1 MRPARD
7 AETAELPTLIRQLAD
22 RRDIGVLLVEHDMD
36 LVMAAPATDE
46 PLHFAT
52 LWEAIADAIPAA
64 PALTHGART
73 IAWGDFEQR
82 AARLAGALQ
91 AHGLRPGS
99 TVACYLYNCPEYFET
114 FLAALKIRAVPAN
127 VNYRY
132 GGAELR
138 ALLEN
143 CEAEALFFD
152 SALRERVMSVRHEIP
167 WVRLLV
173 EIEGAAC
180 AGPLPGTCDYEELI
194 ASSAPAARMS
204 RSEQDVF
211 LSYTGGTTGLP
222 KGVRYTIGRGVANS
236 LKLREL
242 FLGTS
247 TELGIVDYA
256 VEQARNGDRVVAI
269 PASPLMHSTGFT
281 FASLPTLTSGG
292 QVVTLESTSFDPGEL
307 LATIGAVRAQIVAI
321 VGDAFALPLLRA
333 LDAGAPDG
341 GYDTSSLRALC
352 SAGTAW
358 SARVKRRL
366 LEHVP
371 QAVLLDFCGSTEGV
385 TYGFRRSRRGDR
397 AFTANFEAARGLRV
411 IGPDRREL
419 PRGEVGLL
427 ARPTPASGYH
437 KDPQRSAA
445 TFFTVDGEQLAVPG
459 DLGRIEA
466 DGSVTLIGRGTSV
479 INTGGEKVYPA
490 EVEEAINQLPG
501 VEECLVAAVP
511 DERFGQLVAAMV
523 VAAADRHL
531 DAGDVTAAA
540 RRSLAGYKVPRLVVF
555 VDNVPR
561 MPNGKVD
568 YPAAQAALARHAPL
582 GMRLTP
588 GEQVDLTI

>member
-1 MRPARD
+1 VTSASS
-7 AETAELPTLIRQLAD
+7 A
-22 RRDIGVLLVEHDMD
+22 GS
-36 LVMAAPATDE
+36 E

-52 LWEAIADAIPAA
+52 LWEAIADEIPAA
-64 PALTHGART
+64 AALTHGART
-73 IAWGDFEQR
+73 IAWGQFEQR
-82 AARLAGALQ
+82 AARLAGALL
-91 AHGLRPGS
+91 AHGLGPGS

-138 ALLEN
+138 ELLEN
-143 CEAEALFFD
+143 CDAEALFFD
-152 SALRERVMSVRHEIP
+152 SALRERVASIRHEVP

-173 EIEGAAC
+173 EVGETAGAA
-180 AGPLPGTCDYEELI
+180 PLPGACGYEELI
-194 ASSAPAARMS
+194 ASSEPAARVS

-236 LKLREL
+236 LRLRDL

-256 VEQARNGDRVVAI
+256 VQQARNGHRLVAI

-292 QVVTLESTSFDPGEL
+292 QVATLEGRSFDAREL
-307 LATIGAVRAQIVAI
+307 LATIGTVRAQVVAL

-333 LDAGAPDG
+333 LDAGAGAGRDQ
-341 GYDTSSLRALC
+341 TSSLRAIC

-358 SARVKRRL
+358 SAGIKQRL
-366 LEHVP
+366 LEHMP
-371 QAVLLDFCGSTEGV
+371 QAVLIDFCGSTEGV
-385 TYGFRRSRRGDR
+385 TYGFRRVRRGDP
-397 AFTANFEAARGLRV
+397 AFTASFEAARGLRV

-427 ARPTPASGYH
+427 AGPTPASGYH
-437 KDPQRSAA
+437 KDPQRSAS
-445 TFFTVDGEQLAVPG
+445 TFFTSDGEQLAVPG

-490 EVEEAINQLPG
+490 EVEEAIRELAG
-501 VEECLVAAVP
+501 VEECLVAGVP
-511 DERFGQLVAAMV
+511 DERLGQLVAAIV
-523 VAAADRHL
+523 VTAADRQL
-531 DAGDVTAAA
+531 DASDVIDAA

-555 VDNVPR
+555 VDDVPR
-561 MPNGKVD
+561 APNGKID
-568 YPAAQAALARHAPL
+568 YAAAQAVLVGQL
-582 GMRLTP
+582 GPR
-588 GEQVDLTI
+588 

>member
-1 MRPARD
+1 VRAGAVSSASR
-7 AETAELPTLIRQLAD
+7 A
-22 RRDIGVLLVEHDMD
+22 GG
-36 LVMAAPATDE
+36 E

-52 LWEAIADAIPAA
+52 LWEAIADEIPSA

-73 IAWGDFEQR
+73 VAWGEFEQR
-82 AARLAGALQ
+82 AARLAGALR
-91 AHGLRPGS
+91 AHGLGRGS

-143 CEAEALFFD
+143 CDAEALFFD
-152 SALRERVMSVRHEIP
+152 SALRERVASVRHQVP
-167 WVRLLV
+167 RVRLLV
-173 EIEGAAC
+173 EVGAAS
-180 AGPLPGTCDYEELI
+180 LPGACGYEELV
-194 ASSAPAARMS
+194 ASSEPAARVS

-222 KGVRYTIGRGVANS
+222 KGVRYTIGRGVTNS
-236 LKLREL
+236 LRLREL
-242 FLGTS
+242 FLDTS
-247 TELGIVDYA
+247 SELGIVDYA
-256 VEQARNGDRVVAI
+256 AEQARNGNRLVAI

-292 QVVTLESTSFDPGEL
+292 QVTTLESTSFDAREL
-307 LATIGAVRAQIVAI
+307 LATIGAVRAQVVAI
-321 VGDAFALPLLRA
+321 VGDAFAIPLLRA
-333 LDAGAPDG
+333 LDAGAPAG
-341 GYDTSSLRALC
+341 RYETSSLRAIC

-358 SARVKRRL
+358 SARIKQRL
-366 LEHVP
+366 LEHAP
-371 QAVLLDFCGSTEGV
+371 QAALIDFCGSTEGV
-385 TYGFRRSRRGDR
+385 TYGFRRVRRGDP
-397 AFTANFEAARGLRV
+397 ASTANFEAARGLRV

-427 ARPTPASGYH
+427 AGPTPASGYH

-445 TFFTVDGEQLAVPG
+445 TFFTIDGEQLAVPG

-490 EVEEAINQLPG
+490 EVEEAIKELAG
-501 VEECLVAAVP
+501 VEECLVAGVP
-511 DERFGQLVAAMV
+511 DERFGQLVAALV
-523 VAAADRHL
+523 VAGADRHL
-531 DAGDVTAAA
+531 DASDVIAAA

-555 VDNVPR
+555 VDDVPR
-561 MPNGKVD
+561 APNGKID
-568 YPAAQAALARHAPL
+568 YAAAQSVLAGQHGA
-582 GMRLTP
+582 GMTVRTSGRSSP
-588 GEQVDLTI
+588 

>member
-1 MRPARD
+1 M
-7 AETAELPTLIRQLAD
+7 
-22 RRDIGVLLVEHDMD
+22 RRDDPV
-36 LVMAAPATDE
+36 AASLELCEDVTMRENRQVGE

-52 LWEAIADAIPAA
+52 LWEAIADEIPAA

-73 IAWGDFEQR
+73 IAWGEFEQR
-82 AARLAGALQ
+82 AARLAGALR
-91 AHGLRPGS
+91 AYGLGPGS
-99 TVACYLYNCPEYFET
+99 VVACYLYNCPEYFET

-152 SALRERVMSVRHEIP
+152 SALRERVASIRHEVPGI
-167 WVRLLV
+167 RLLV
-173 EIEGAAC
+173 EVGGDAGAVRLLGAC
-180 AGPLPGTCDYEELI
+180 GYSELI
-194 ASSAPAARMS
+194 ASSEPAPRVR

-222 KGVRYTIGRGVANS
+222 KGVRYTIGRGVTNS
-236 LKLREL
+236 LRLRDL
-242 FLGTS
+242 FLGLGTGTGTGTG
-247 TELGIVDYA
+247 TELGIVRYA
-256 VEQARNGDRVVAI
+256 AEQARNGHRLVAI

-292 QVVTLESTSFDPGEL
+292 QVATLEGRTFDAYEL
-307 LATIGAVRAQIVAI
+307 LATIGAVRAQVVAI
-321 VGDAFALPLLRA
+321 VGDAFALPLVRA
-333 LDAGAPDG
+333 LDAGTPASH
-341 GYDTSSLRALC
+341 YDTSSLRTIC

-358 SARVKRRL
+358 SARIKQRL

-371 QAVLLDFCGSTEGV
+371 KAALLDFCGSTEGV
-385 TYGFRRSRRGDR
+385 TYGFRRVRRGDP

-411 IGPDRREL
+411 IGADRREL

-427 ARPTPASGYH
+427 AGPTPASGYH
-437 KDPQRSAA
+437 KDPQRSAT
-445 TFFTVDGEQLAVPG
+445 TFFTIDGEQVAVPG

-466 DGSVTLIGRGTSV
+466 DGSVTLIGRGATV

-490 EVEEAINQLPG
+490 EVEEVIHEQAG
-501 VEECLVAAVP
+501 VEECLVVGVP
-511 DERFGQLVAAMV
+511 DERFGQLVAAIV
-523 VAAADRHL
+523 VTAADRQL
-531 DAGDVTAAA
+531 DASDVIAAA

-555 VDNVPR
+555 VAEVPR
-561 MPNGKVD
+561 APNGKID
-568 YPAAQAALARHAPL
+568 YAAVRAVLADGQCQPPRP
-582 GMRLTP
+582 P
-588 GEQVDLTI
+588 GLPG

>member
-1 MRPARD
+1 
-7 AETAELPTLIRQLAD
+7 
-22 RRDIGVLLVEHDMD
+22 
-36 LVMAAPATDE
+36 
-46 PLHFAT
+46 
-52 LWEAIADAIPAA
+52 LW
-64 PALTHGART
+64 GQ
-73 IAWGDFEQR
+73 FEQR
-82 AARLAGALQ
+82 AARLAGALR
-91 AHGLRPGS
+91 AHGLGPGS
-99 TVACYLYNCPEYFET
+99 TVACYLHNCPEYFET

-132 GGAELR
+132 SGAELR

-143 CEAEALFFD
+143 CDAEALFFD
-152 SALRERVMSVRHEIP
+152 SALREQVMSVRHEVP
-167 WVRLLV
+167 RVRLLV
-173 EIEGAAC
+173 EVGGAAC
-180 AGPLPGTCDYEELI
+180 AAPLPGTCSYEELI
-194 ASSAPAARMS
+194 ASSEPAARVR
-204 RSEQDVF
+204 RSEDDVF

-222 KGVRYTIGRGVANS
+222 KGVRYTIGRGVTNS

-242 FLGTS
+242 FLDEG

-256 VEQARNGDRVVAI
+256 VEQDHNGNRMVAI

-292 QVVTLESTSFDPGEL
+292 QVVTLEGRSFDAREL
-307 LATIGAVRAQIVAI
+307 LATIGAVRAQVVAI

-333 LDAGAPDG
+333 LDAGALAG
-341 GYDTSSLRALC
+341 GCQTSSLRAIC

-358 SARVKRRL
+358 SARVKQRL

-371 QAVLLDFCGSTEGV
+371 QAALLDFCGSTEGV
-385 TYGFRRSRRGDR
+385 TYGFRRVRRGEE

-427 ARPTPASGYH
+427 AGPTPASGYH
-437 KDPQRSAA
+437 KDPQRSAT
-445 TFFTVDGEQLAVPG
+445 TFLTIDGEQFAAPG

-466 DGSVTLIGRGTSV
+466 DGSVTLIGRGVSV

-490 EVEEAINQLPG
+490 EVEEAIKELAG
-501 VEECLVAAVP
+501 VEECLVAAVL

-523 VAAADRHL
+523 VAAAGRHL
-531 DAGDVTAAA
+531 DASDVTAAA

-555 VDNVPR
+555 VDNMPR
-561 MPNGKVD
+561 APNGKVD
-568 YPAAQAALARHAPL
+568 YPAAQALLAREQAVLARQL
-582 GMRLTP
+582 GASRTMGTS
-588 GEQVDLTI
+588 G

>member
-1 MRPARD
+1 MRENRPAGE
-7 AETAELPTLIRQLAD
+7 A
-22 RRDIGVLLVEHDMD
+22 
-36 LVMAAPATDE
+36 
-46 PLHFAT
+46 LHFAT
-52 LWEAIADAIPAA
+52 LWEAIADEIPSA

-73 IAWGDFEQR
+73 IAWGEFEQR
-82 AARLAGALQ
+82 AARLAGALL
-91 AHGLRPGS
+91 AHGLGS
-99 TVACYLYNCPEYFET
+99 GSVVACYLYNCPEYFET

-143 CEAEALFFD
+143 CEAEALVYD
-152 SALRERVMSVRHEIP
+152 SALRERVASIRQEVP
-167 WVRLLV
+167 GVRLLV
-173 EIEGAAC
+173 ELGEDARRAR
-180 AGPLPGTCDYEELI
+180 LPGACGARLPGACEYAELI
-194 ASSAPAARMS
+194 ASSEPAPRVS

-222 KGVRYTIGRGVANS
+222 KGVRYTNGRGVTNS
-236 LKLREL
+236 LRLRDL

-247 TELGIVDYA
+247 TDLGIVDYA
-256 VEQARNGDRVVAI
+256 AGQARDGNGLVAI

-292 QVVTLESTSFDPGEL
+292 QVATLEGRSFDAREL
-307 LATIGAVRAQIVAI
+307 LVTIGAVRAQVVAI

-333 LDAGAPDG
+333 LDAGGPEG
-341 GYDTSSLRALC
+341 GYDTSSLRTIC

-358 SARVKRRL
+358 SARIKQRL
-366 LEHVP
+366 LEHLP
-371 QAVLLDFCGSTEGV
+371 HAALLDFCGSTEGV
-385 TYGFRRSRRGDR
+385 TYGFRRVRRGEE
-397 AFTANFEAARGLRV
+397 AFTANFEAAGGLKV

-427 ARPTPASGYH
+427 AGPTPASGYH

-445 TFFTVDGEQLAVPG
+445 TFFTLDGEQVAVPG

-466 DGSVTLIGRGTSV
+466 DGSVTLIGRGASV

-490 EVEEAINQLPG
+490 EVEEVLVELAG
-501 VEECLVAAVP
+501 VEECLVAGVP
-511 DERFGQLVAAMV
+511 DERFGQLVAAIV
-523 VAAADRHL
+523 VTAADHPL
-531 DAGDVTAAA
+531 SASDVIAAA

-555 VDNVPR
+555 VDEVPR
-561 MPNGKVD
+561 APNGKID
-568 YPAAQAALARHAPL
+568 YAAVQAVLHDGYA
-582 GMRLTP
+582 GT
-588 GEQVDLTI
+588 T

>member
-1 MRPARD
+1 VSSASPAD
-7 AETAELPTLIRQLAD
+7 
-22 RRDIGVLLVEHDMD
+22 G
-36 LVMAAPATDE
+36 E

-52 LWEAIADAIPAA
+52 LWEAIADEIPSA
-64 PALTHGART
+64 PALSHGART
-73 IAWGDFEQR
+73 VAWGEFEQR
-82 AARLAGALQ
+82 GARLAGALR
-91 AHGLRPGS
+91 AHGLGPGS
-99 TVACYLYNCPEYFET
+99 VVACYLYNCPEYFET

-152 SALRERVMSVRHEIP
+152 SALRERVASVRHDLP
-167 WVRLLV
+167 WIRLLV
-173 EIEGAAC
+173 EVGEAAP
-180 AGPLPGTCDYEELI
+180 AAPLPGSCGYEKLI
-194 ASSAPAARMS
+194 SSSDPAPRVS

-236 LKLREL
+236 LRLREL
-242 FLGTS
+242 FLGTG
-247 TELGIVDYA
+247 TELGIVEYA
-256 VEQARNGDRVVAI
+256 TEQARNGDRLVAI

-292 QVVTLESTSFDPGEL
+292 QVATLEGRSFDACEL
-307 LATIGAVRAQIVAI
+307 LATIGAVRAQVVAI

-333 LDAGAPDG
+333 LDTGAPADC
-341 GYDTSSLRALC
+341 YDTSSLRTIC

-358 SARVKRRL
+358 SARTKQRL

-371 QAVLLDFCGSTEGV
+371 QAALLDFCGSTEGV
-385 TYGFRRSRRGDR
+385 TYGFRRVRQGDP

-427 ARPTPASGYH
+427 AGPTPASGYH
-437 KDPQRSAA
+437 KDPQRSAT
-445 TFFTVDGEQLAVPG
+445 TFFTIDGESLAAPG

-479 INTGGEKVYPA
+479 INTGGEKVHPA
-490 EVEEAINQLPG
+490 EVEEVLNELAD
-501 VEECLVAAVP
+501 VEDCLVTGVP
-511 DERFGQLVAAMV
+511 DERFGQLVAAIV
-523 VAAADRHL
+523 VTAADRQL
-531 DAGDVTAAA
+531 DASEVIAAA

-555 VDNVPR
+555 VDEVPR
-561 MPNGKVD
+561 APNGKVD
-568 YPAAQAALARHAPL
+568 YAAAQAMLAGQL
-582 GMRLTP
+582 GAGTTMSMSGRSSP
-588 GEQVDLTI
+588 

>member
-1 MRPARD
+1 MSSASPAD
-7 AETAELPTLIRQLAD
+7 
-22 RRDIGVLLVEHDMD
+22 G
-36 LVMAAPATDE
+36 E

-52 LWEAIADAIPAA
+52 LWEAIADEIPSA

-73 IAWGDFEQR
+73 VAWGEFEQR

-91 AHGLRPGS
+91 AHGLGPGS
-99 TVACYLYNCPEYFET
+99 VVACYLYNCPEYFET

-152 SALRERVMSVRHEIP
+152 SALRERAASVRHDLP
-167 WVRLLV
+167 WIRLLV
-173 EIEGAAC
+173 EVGEAAP
-180 AGPLPGTCDYEELI
+180 AAHLPGACGYEELI
-194 ASSAPAARMS
+194 SSSDPAPRVS

-236 LKLREL
+236 LRLREL
-242 FLGTS
+242 FLGTG
-247 TELGIVDYA
+247 TELGIVEYA
-256 VEQARNGDRVVAI
+256 TEQARNGDRLVAI

-292 QVVTLESTSFDPGEL
+292 QVATLEGRSFDAREL
-307 LATIGAVRAQIVAI
+307 LATIGAVRAQVVAI

-333 LDAGAPDG
+333 LDTGAPAG
-341 GYDTSSLRALC
+341 RYDTSSLRTIC

-358 SARVKRRL
+358 SARIKQRL

-371 QAVLLDFCGSTEGV
+371 QAALLDFCGSTEGV
-385 TYGFRRSRRGDR
+385 TYGFRRVRQGDP
-397 AFTANFEAARGLRV
+397 ASTANFEAARGLRV

-427 ARPTPASGYH
+427 AGPTPASGYH
-437 KDPQRSAA
+437 KDPQRSAT
-445 TFFTVDGEQLAVPG
+445 TFFSSDGEQLAAPG

-466 DGSVTLIGRGTSV
+466 DGSVTLIGRGASV

-490 EVEEAINQLPG
+490 EVEEVINELAG
-501 VEECLVAAVP
+501 VEECLVTGVP
-511 DERFGQLVAAMV
+511 DERFGQLVAAIV
-523 VAAADRHL
+523 VTAADRYP
-531 DAGDVTAAA
+531 DAADVIAAA

-555 VDNVPR
+555 ADEVPR
-561 MPNGKVD
+561 APNGKID
-568 YPAAQAALARHAPL
+568 YAAVRAVLAGQLR
-582 GMRLTP
+582 P
-588 GEQVDLTI
+588 G

>member
-1 MRPARD
+1 MSSASRA
-7 AETAELPTLIRQLAD
+7 
-22 RRDIGVLLVEHDMD
+22 GG
-36 LVMAAPATDE
+36 E
-46 PLHFAT
+46 PLHFAN
-52 LWEAIADAIPAA
+52 LWEAIADEIPSA

-73 IAWGDFEQR
+73 VAWEEFEQR
-82 AARLAGALQ
+82 AARLAGALR
-91 AHGLRPGS
+91 AYGLGPGR

-143 CEAEALFFD
+143 CDAEALFFD
-152 SALRERVMSVRHEIP
+152 SALRERVASVRHQVP
-167 WVRLLV
+167 RVRLLV
-173 EIEGAAC
+173 EVGEAAP
-180 AGPLPGTCDYEELI
+180 AAPLPGACGYEELV
-194 ASSAPAARMS
+194 ASSEPAARVS

-222 KGVRYTIGRGVANS
+222 KGVRYTIGRGVTNS
-236 LKLREL
+236 LRLREL
-242 FLGTS
+242 FLDTS
-247 TELGIVDYA
+247 SELGIVDYA
-256 VEQARNGDRVVAI
+256 AEQARNGNRLVAI

-292 QVVTLESTSFDPGEL
+292 QVTTLESRSFDAREL
-307 LATIGAVRAQIVAI
+307 LATIGAVRAQVIAI

-333 LDAGAPDG
+333 LDADAPAG
-341 GYDTSSLRALC
+341 RYETSSLRAIC
-352 SAGTAW
+352 SAGTTW
-358 SARVKRRL
+358 SARIKQRL

-371 QAVLLDFCGSTEGV
+371 QAALIDFCGSTEGV
-385 TYGFRRSRRGDR
+385 TYGFRRARRGDL
-397 AFTANFEAARGLRV
+397 ASTANFEVARGLRV

-427 ARPTPASGYH
+427 AGPTPASGYH
-437 KDPQRSAA
+437 KDPRRSAA
-445 TFFTVDGEQLAVPG
+445 TFFTIDGEQLAVPG

-490 EVEEAINQLPG
+490 EVEEAIKALAG
-501 VEECLVAAVP
+501 VEECLVAGVP
-511 DERFGQLVAAMV
+511 DERFGQLVAAIV
-523 VAAADRHL
+523 VAGADRHL
-531 DAGDVTAAA
+531 DASDVIAAA

-555 VDNVPR
+555 VDDVPR
-561 MPNGKVD
+561 APNGKID
-568 YPAAQAALARHAPL
+568 YAAAQAVLAGQHGDRMTARTSGRSSP
-582 GMRLTP
+582 
-588 GEQVDLTI
+588 

>member
-1 MRPARD
+1 MSSASPAGD
-7 AETAELPTLIRQLAD
+7 EL
-22 RRDIGVLLVEHDMD
+22 
-36 LVMAAPATDE
+36 
-46 PLHFAT
+46 LHFAT
-52 LWEAIADAIPAA
+52 LWEAIADEIPAA

-73 IAWGDFEQR
+73 VAWGEFEQR
-82 AARLAGALQ
+82 AARLAGALR
-91 AHGLRPGS
+91 AHGLGPGS

-143 CEAEALFFD
+143 CDAEALFYD
-152 SALRERVMSVRHEIP
+152 SALRERVASVRHEIP

-173 EIEGAAC
+173 EVGEDAGAA
-180 AGPLPGTCDYEELI
+180 PLPGACGYEELI
-194 ASSAPAARMS
+194 ASSQPAPRVT

-222 KGVRYTIGRGVANS
+222 KGVLYRIGRGVTNS
-236 LKLREL
+236 LRLREL
-242 FLGTS
+242 FLDRG

-256 VEQARNGDRVVAI
+256 AEQARNGNRLVAI

-292 QVVTLESTSFDPGEL
+292 QVTTLESRSFDAHEL
-307 LATIGAVRAQIVAI
+307 LATIGAVRAQVVAI

-333 LDAGAPDG
+333 LDADAPACR
-341 GYDTSSLRALC
+341 YETSSLRAIC

-358 SARVKRRL
+358 SARIKQRL

-371 QAVLLDFCGSTEGV
+371 QAALLDFCGSTEGV
-385 TYGFRRSRRGDR
+385 TYGFRRVRRGDP

-427 ARPTPASGYH
+427 AGPTPASGYH
-437 KDPQRSAA
+437 KDPQRSAT
-445 TFFTVDGEQLAVPG
+445 TFFTIDGEQVAVPG
-459 DLGRIEA
+459 DLGRIET
-466 DGSVTLIGRGTSV
+466 DGSVTLIGRGVSV

-490 EVEEAINQLPG
+490 EVEEVINDLAG
-501 VEECLVAAVP
+501 VEECLVGGVP
-511 DERFGQLVAAMV
+511 DERFGQLVAVMV
-523 VAAADRHL
+523 VAGADRHL
-531 DAGDVTAAA
+531 NAADVIAAA

-555 VDNVPR
+555 VDDVPR
-561 MPNGKVD
+561 APNGKID
-568 YPAAQAALARHAPL
+568 YAAAKAVLAGQLKA
-582 GMRLTP
+582 GMTMWTSGRSSP
-588 GEQVDLTI
+588 